1 MVSLPH
7 LNVLIPEKD
16 IISPAFQSLS
26 LGETVCCEIIF
37 GSPSMNCRGT
47 GICKITSTEE
57 LTSLSCARFRAHITL
72 RRDGHGLLVFFSKDQ
87 LADAAF
93 SRHFPEDKL
102 VMNEPCVVPEF
113 IRTSL
118 NTDIQYISA
127 GRYQLQAE
135 GTYVFISVDV
145 CRG

>member
-1 MVSLPH
+1 M
-7 LNVLIPEKD
+7 
-16 IISPAFQSLS
+16 
-26 LGETVCCEIIF
+26 
-37 GSPSMNCRGT
+37 
-47 GICKITSTEE
+47 
-57 LTSLSCARFRAHITL
+57 
-72 RRDGHGLLVFFSKDQ
+72 FFSKDQ